1 MHTRG
6 SDTAQQRRSDRDKLF
21 TYAFKFF
28 VKGFDCMRLLGRD
41 FFFQRKKN
49 IRAFPRNPTTPIT
62 VRIKQRT
69 RLALTP
75 AGEKT

>member
-6 SDTAQQRRSDRDKLF
+6 SDTAQQRRSDRDNLL

-28 VKGFDCMRLLGRD
+28 VKGFDSMRLLGRD

-49 IRAFPRNPTTPIT
+49 IRAFPRNPTLH
-62 VRIKQRT
+62 Q
-69 RLALTP
+69 
-75 AGEKT
+75 